1 MYILQHPSLMWY
13 YCDFFVTLSIAW
25 YLKYIYNR
33 ERIMLDLFKIL
44 CVIYNMS
51 NNSINWNDVIKK
63 EARGINDADLGEVQE
78 VRQDKVITKAGVVD
92 KEVYS
97 IPTSLVERYDGH
109 NLWFRVTK
117 EEAESVYKIK
127 D

>member
-1 MYILQHPSLMWY
+1 
-13 YCDFFVTLSIAW
+13 
-25 YLKYIYNR
+25 
-33 ERIMLDLFKIL
+33 
-44 CVIYNMS
+44 MS
-51 NNSINWNDVIKK
+51 NNNIDWNDVIKE

-78 VRQDKVITKAGVVD
+78 IRLDNVITKAGVVD

-97 IPTSLVERYDGH
+97 IPKNLVERYDGH

-117 EEAESVYKIK
+117 EDAENVYKIK

>member
-1 MYILQHPSLMWY
+1 
-13 YCDFFVTLSIAW
+13 
-25 YLKYIYNR
+25 
-33 ERIMLDLFKIL
+33 
-44 CVIYNMS
+44 MS
-51 NNSINWNDVIKK
+51 NNNIDWNDVIKK

-78 VRQDKVITKAGVVD
+78 IRLDNVITKAGVVD

-97 IPTSLVERYDGH
+97 IPKNLVERYDGH

-117 EEAESVYKIK
+117 EDAENVYKIK

>member
-1 MYILQHPSLMWY
+1 
-13 YCDFFVTLSIAW
+13 
-25 YLKYIYNR
+25 
-33 ERIMLDLFKIL
+33 
-44 CVIYNMS
+44 MS
-51 NNSINWNDVIKK
+51 NNNIDWNDVIKK

-78 VRQDKVITKAGVVD
+78 IRLDNVITKAGVVD

-97 IPTSLVERYDGH
+97 IPKNLAERYDGH

-117 EEAESVYKIK
+117 EDAENVYKIK

>member
-1 MYILQHPSLMWY
+1 MSTDNNV
-13 YCDFFVTLSIAW
+13 DFA
-25 YLKYIYNR
+25 
-33 ERIMLDLFKIL
+33 
-44 CVIYNMS
+44 
-51 NNSINWNDVIKK
+51 DVIKK

-78 VRQDKVITKAGVVD
+78 VRQDNVITKTGVVD

-97 IPTSLVERYDGH
+97 IPKNLVEKYEGH

-117 EEAESVYKIK
+117 EEAENLYKVK

>member
-1 MYILQHPSLMWY
+1 MSTENNI
-13 YCDFFVTLSIAW
+13 DFS
-25 YLKYIYNR
+25 
-33 ERIMLDLFKIL
+33 
-44 CVIYNMS
+44 
-51 NNSINWNDVIKK
+51 DVIKK

-78 VRQDKVITKAGVVD
+78 VRQDNVITKAGVVD

-97 IPTSLVERYDGH
+97 FPKNLVERYDGH

-117 EEAESVYKIK
+117 EEAESLYKVK

>member
-1 MYILQHPSLMWY
+1 
-13 YCDFFVTLSIAW
+13 
-25 YLKYIYNR
+25 
-33 ERIMLDLFKIL
+33 
-44 CVIYNMS
+44 MS
-51 NNSINWNDVIKK
+51 NNNVDLSDVIKK

-78 VRQDKVITKAGVVD
+78 VRQDSVITKAGVVD

-97 IPTSLVERYDGH
+97 FPKNLIEKYDGH

-117 EEAESVYKIK
+117 EDAENLYKVK

>member
-1 MYILQHPSLMWY
+1 
-13 YCDFFVTLSIAW
+13 
-25 YLKYIYNR
+25 
-33 ERIMLDLFKIL
+33 
-44 CVIYNMS
+44 MS
-51 NNSINWNDVIKK
+51 NNSIDWNDVIKK

-78 VRQDKVITKAGVVD
+78 IRLDNVITKAGVVD

-97 IPTSLVERYDGH
+97 IPKNLAERYDGH

-117 EEAESVYKIK
+117 EDAENLYKIK

>member
-1 MYILQHPSLMWY
+1 
-13 YCDFFVTLSIAW
+13 
-25 YLKYIYNR
+25 
-33 ERIMLDLFKIL
+33 
-44 CVIYNMS
+44 MS
-51 NNSINWNDVIKK
+51 TNNNIDWADVIKK

-78 VRQDKVITKAGVVD
+78 VRQNLVITKAGVVD

-97 IPTSLVERYDGH
+97 IPKNIVEKYDGH

-117 EEAESVYKIK
+117 EEAESQYKTK

>member
-1 MYILQHPSLMWY
+1 
-13 YCDFFVTLSIAW
+13 
-25 YLKYIYNR
+25 
-33 ERIMLDLFKIL
+33 
-44 CVIYNMS
+44 MS
-51 NNSINWNDVIKK
+51 NNNIDWNDVIKK

-78 VRQDKVITKAGVVD
+78 IRLDNVITKAGVVD

-97 IPTSLVERYDGH
+97 IPKNLVERYDGH

-117 EEAESVYKIK
+117 EDAENNYKIK

>member
-1 MYILQHPSLMWY
+1 
-13 YCDFFVTLSIAW
+13 
-25 YLKYIYNR
+25 
-33 ERIMLDLFKIL
+33 
-44 CVIYNMS
+44 MS
-51 NNSINWNDVIKK
+51 NNNIDWNDVIKK

-78 VRQDKVITKAGVVD
+78 IRQDNVITKAGVVD

-97 IPTSLVERYDGH
+97 IPKNLAERYNGH

-117 EEAESVYKIK
+117 EDAENIYKIK

>member
-1 MYILQHPSLMWY
+1 
-13 YCDFFVTLSIAW
+13 
-25 YLKYIYNR
+25 
-33 ERIMLDLFKIL
+33 
-44 CVIYNMS
+44 MS
-51 NNSINWNDVIKK
+51 NNNINWNDVIKK

-78 VRQDKVITKAGVVD
+78 IRLDNVITKAGVVD

-97 IPTSLVERYDGH
+97 IPKNLVDRYDGH

-117 EEAESVYKIK
+117 EDAENVYKIK

>member
-1 MYILQHPSLMWY
+1 MSTDNNV
-13 YCDFFVTLSIAW
+13 DFA
-25 YLKYIYNR
+25 
-33 ERIMLDLFKIL
+33 
-44 CVIYNMS
+44 
-51 NNSINWNDVIKK
+51 DVIKK

-78 VRQDKVITKAGVVD
+78 VRQDNVITKSGVVD

-97 IPTSLVERYDGH
+97 IPKNLVEKYDGH

-117 EEAESVYKIK
+117 EEAENLYKVK

>member
-1 MYILQHPSLMWY
+1 
-13 YCDFFVTLSIAW
+13 
-25 YLKYIYNR
+25 
-33 ERIMLDLFKIL
+33 
-44 CVIYNMS
+44 MS
-51 NNSINWNDVIKK
+51 NNNIDWNDVIKK

-78 VRQDKVITKAGVVD
+78 IRQYNVITKAGVVD

-97 IPTSLVERYDGH
+97 IPKSLAEKYDGH

-117 EEAESVYKIK
+117 EDAENIYKIR